1 MRVIADPSSGWPRPL
16 VASVTRQAALNHIR
30 DSDFEGRGQRLRTCE
45 DGAVM
50 KEINGAVGRVV

>member
-30 DSDFEGRGQRLRTCE
+30 DSDFEGRGQ
-45 DGAVM
+45 DGVKM
-50 KEINGAVGRVV
+50 KMEQL